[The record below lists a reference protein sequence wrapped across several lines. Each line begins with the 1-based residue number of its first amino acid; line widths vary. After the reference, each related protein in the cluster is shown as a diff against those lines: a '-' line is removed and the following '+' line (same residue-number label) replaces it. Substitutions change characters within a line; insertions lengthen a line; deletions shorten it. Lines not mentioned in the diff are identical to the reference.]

1 MTYFPGDP
9 GPRILPVDVTSP
21 WRVSQLNI
29 GAHIDAASISSYG
42 KTISE
47 YPPERFLL
55 KPYQLIE
62 EGDFAFNKSY
72 FTDVVE

>member
-1 MTYFPGDP
+1 
-9 GPRILPVDVTSP
+9 VTSP
-21 WRVSQLNI
+21 WHVSQLNI
-29 GAHIDAASISSYG
+29 GAHLGMHIDVASHFIPYG

-47 YPPERFLL
+47 YPPDRFLL

-72 FTDVVE
+72 FTNVVE